1 MALFPGATAGHEPV
15 SSRVL
20 LQAAGLALLASIS
33 PTALLIAATFLA
45 SARPRLT
52 ATYYLVGAVVM
63 SLVMGIVILVV
74 LRNAHLSHRSEHTP
88 RYGLRLGLG
97 VLLLG
102 AAVAVARRGAR
113 PSDAAPKRPGLLSR
127 MTAAPRP
134 WTAFVVGLLVFA
146 PGATFLAALQVIAT
160 ARADFQQTAVAVI
173 TVVVINVLLVWV
185 PLLVYIVA
193 PEPTTRFLTAIN
205 GWLRAHSRTV
215 LMWVLVVAG
224 GIMVGNGIHG
234 LAGG

>member
-1 MALFPGATAGHEPV
+1 
-15 SSRVL
+15 VL

-134 WTAFVVGLLVFA
+134 WTAF
-146 PGATFLAALQVIAT
+146 
-160 ARADFQQTAVAVI
+160 RQTAVAVI
-173 TVVVINVLLVWV
+173 AVVVINVLLVWV